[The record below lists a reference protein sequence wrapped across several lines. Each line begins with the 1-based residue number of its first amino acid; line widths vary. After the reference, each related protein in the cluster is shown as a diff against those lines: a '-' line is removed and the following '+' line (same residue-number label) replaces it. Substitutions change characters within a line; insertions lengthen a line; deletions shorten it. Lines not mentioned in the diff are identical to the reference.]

1 MLILSRKENESI
13 TIGDDIII
21 KVVSIDKGSVKLGF
35 EAPPEMLILRQE
47 LKIAIQEENKK
58 SLAHNEDALN
68 KLVRVKKLSRR
79 GGIYPSKI

>member
-13 TIGDDIII
+13 TIGDNIII

-35 EAPPEMLILRQE
+35 EAPPEMLILRKE

-58 SLAHNEDALN
+58 SLAHNENALN
-68 KLVRVKKLSRR
+68 QLVRVKKKL
-79 GGIYPSKI
+79 

>member
-58 SLAHNEDALN
+58 SLAHNENALN
-68 KLVRVKKLSRR
+68 QLVRVKKKL
-79 GGIYPSKI
+79 

>member
-58 SLAHNEDALN
+58 YCRASYDCNLPHHGAFADATCAN
-68 KLVRVKKLSRR
+68 R
-79 GGIYPSKI
+79 

>member
-47 LKIAIQEENKK
+47 LKIAIREENKK

-68 KLVRVKKLSRR
+68 KLVRVKK
-79 GGIYPSKI
+79 KF

>member
-68 KLVRVKKLSRR
+68 KLVRVKEKF
-79 GGIYPSKI
+79 

>member
-35 EAPPEMLILRQE
+35 EAPTEMLILRQE

-68 KLVRVKKLSRR
+68 KLVRVKK
-79 GGIYPSKI
+79 KF

>member
-13 TIGDDIII
+13 TIGDNTII

-35 EAPPEMLILRQE
+35 EAPPEMLILRKE

-58 SLAHNEDALN
+58 SLAHNENALN
-68 KLVRVKKLSRR
+68 QLVRVKKKL
-79 GGIYPSKI
+79 